1 MQEDKSRSGLAWFLS
16 LLRSRF
22 LLLIAFM
29 MTVMGDPVSSVAY
42 AIQAALGALGG
53 DLGLLLQTM
62 GLVVAVVAVVVV
74 NYLQIVARFP
84 EGGGA
89 AAATGRAFG
98 EGWAFVP
105 IGSLIVDYTLT
116 ISISIS
122 AGASAIVAYLP
133 ALAPVRT
140 ALALGLLLLVAGVS
154 WFGYLARVA
163 FGAMTIAFVAVS
175 VLVLLGSVGAQPTSA
190 SAAHH
195 TTSTHSAFVAI
206 LLAFPVAMALATGIE
221 APSSAIA
228 QLGQLDDEGRKH
240 FGRLTLLAILLIVG
254 ALSLGFTAAAVR
266 LGIGLPGSQDTTM
279 IAEIGR
285 ASVGNLLFAAFQA
298 ITSMLLL
305 AAAASSLQAGPGL
318 MEALA
323 RHQTETG
330 ERFAILPEWLGRT
343 NRYYTPYWGV
353 AVFGVLTAAIVLLT
367 RASEQEIVL
376 FYAVAV
382 FVSFLCGLLAVA
394 MFSYREGKRRSFA
407 INITGALI
415 VFFVLVVNVVRG
427 LPLISLSASLMIALC
442 LYLLWVKSGRPR
454 GVSKTV
460 ARERSARA

>member
-1 MQEDKSRSGLAWFLS
+1 LAWFLT

-42 AIQAALGALGG
+42 AIQAALGALNG
-53 DLGLLLQTM
+53 DLGLLFETM
-62 GLVVAVVAVVVV
+62 GLVVAVIAVVVV

-89 AAATGRAFG
+89 AAAAGRAFG

-133 ALAPVRT
+133 ALAPLRT
-140 ALALGLLLLVAGVS
+140 ALALGLLLLVVGVS
-154 WFGYLARVA
+154 WYGYSARVA
-163 FGAMTIAFVAVS
+163 FGAMTTAFVAVS
-175 VLVLLGSVGAQPTSA
+175 ALVLLGSVGAHPTSA
-190 SAAHH
+190 SAAHN
-195 TTSTHSAFVAI
+195 TTSAHPAFMAI

-240 FGRLTLLAILLIVG
+240 FGRLTLLATLLIVG
-254 ALSLGFTAAAVR
+254 TLSLGFTAAAVR

-318 MEALA
+318 LEALA
-323 RHQTETG
+323 RHKIETG
-330 ERFAILPEWLGRT
+330 ERFAILPVWLGRT

-353 AVFGVLTAAIVLLT
+353 ALFGVLTAGITMLA
-367 RASEQEIVL
+367 RANEQEIVL

-382 FVSFLCGLLAVA
+382 FVSFLCGLLAMAV
-394 MFSYREGKRRSFA
+394 FSYREGKRRSLA
-407 INITGALI
+407 LNTTGALI
-415 VFFVLVVNVVRG
+415 VFFVLVINVARG

-442 LYLLWVKSGRPR
+442 LYMLWVKSGRPR

-460 ARERSARA
+460 ARK

>member
-1 MQEDKSRSGLAWFLS
+1 
-16 LLRSRF
+16 
-22 LLLIAFM
+22 M

-62 GLVVAVVAVVVV
+62 GLVVAVIAVVVA

-89 AAATGRAFG
+89 AAAAGKAFG
-98 EGWAFVP
+98 DGWAFVP
-105 IGSLIVDYTLT
+105 IGALIVDYALT

-122 AGASAIVAYLP
+122 AGSSAIVAYLP
-133 ALAPVRT
+133 ALAPFRT
-140 ALALGLLLLVAGVS
+140 AFALGLLVLVAGVS
-154 WFGYLARVA
+154 WYGHLARVA
-163 FGAMTIAFVAVS
+163 FGAMTTAFVAVS
-175 VLVLLGSVGAQPTSA
+175 VLVLLGSVEAHPALAPATYDTA
-190 SAAHH
+190 SARP
-195 TTSTHSAFVAI
+195 AFVAV

-228 QLGQLDDEGRKH
+228 QLGQLDDEGRKT
-240 FGRLTLLAILLIVG
+240 FGRLTLLALLLIVG

-266 LGIGLPGSQDTTM
+266 LGIGLPGSPDTTM
-279 IAEIGR
+279 IAEIAR
-285 ASVGNLLFAAFQA
+285 ASVGAFLFAAFQI

-318 MEALA
+318 LEALA
-323 RHQTETG
+323 RHDNATE
-330 ERFAILPEWLGRT
+330 ERFAILPAWLGRT
-343 NRYYTPYWGV
+343 NRYHTPYWGV
-353 AVFGVLTAAIVLLT
+353 ALFGVLTIGIVLF
-367 RASEQEIVL
+367 AQANEQEIVL

-382 FVSFLCGLLAVA
+382 FVSFLYGLLAMAV
-394 MFSYREGKRRSFA
+394 FSYREGKRRSFA
-407 INITGALI
+407 INATGALI
-415 VFFVLVVNVVRG
+415 VSFVLVINAVRG
-427 LPLISLSASLMIALC
+427 LPLVSLVASLMIALC

-460 ARERSARA
+460 ARR